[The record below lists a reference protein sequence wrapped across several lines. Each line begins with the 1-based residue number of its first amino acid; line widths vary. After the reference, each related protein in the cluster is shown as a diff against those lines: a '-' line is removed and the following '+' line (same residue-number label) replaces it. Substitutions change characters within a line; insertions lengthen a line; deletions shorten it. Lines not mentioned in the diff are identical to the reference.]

1 MVLCVKIA
9 ENDTESISEIASIEL
24 QNRYLRINLSS
35 GKVLRLRMK
44 LSQMFEEVQR
54 AYMEFCRKEARK

>member
-1 MVLCVKIA
+1 MMATYIRDGVCRLNFICSVF
-9 ENDTESISEIASIEL
+9 
-24 QNRYLRINLSS
+24 NRYLRINLSS

>member
-9 ENDTESISEIASIEL
+9 VIDTESISEIASIEL

>member
-9 ENDTESISEIASIEL
+9 ENDTESISEIASIES